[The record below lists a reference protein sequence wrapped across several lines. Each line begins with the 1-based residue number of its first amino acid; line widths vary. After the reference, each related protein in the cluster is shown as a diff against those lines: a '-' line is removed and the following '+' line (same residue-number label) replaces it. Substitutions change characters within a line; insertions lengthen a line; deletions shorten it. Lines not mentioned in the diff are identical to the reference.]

1 MAAEFVPG
9 YSGGPVPDS
18 HRVPF
23 SAAKA
28 APGKFFMNST
38 QYRSPCQAAQEA
50 GGRPRPVP
58 VMPGAGSAGTPAR
71 GELLF
76 VHPLFELMAEGIR
89 NGLVLL
95 RIVNGVPLGFDIRE
109 IRK

>member
-18 HRVPF
+18 HRGPF
-23 SAAKA
+23 LTAQA
-28 APGKFFMNST
+28 APGKIFMNNT
-38 QYRSPCQAAQEA
+38 QYRSPCQAAQVA
-50 GGRPRPVP
+50 GGRPRPIP
-58 VMPGAGSAGTPAR
+58 VMPGAGSTDTPAR

-95 RIVNGVPLGFDIRE
+95 RIVNGILLGFDIRE